1 MSASPS
7 PLPTV
12 LITGAANGIGRATA
26 LELAR
31 QKVPMGLIDL
41 DGDALQEL
49 EKELKTLGAT
59 YAAGVADVSQRRMI
73 RQAVEEI
80 EEAVGPIDVLVA
92 CAGFGTLT
100 LVPDLELDTLRR
112 IFEVNVFGVAESIAA
127 VLPGMIARG
136 NGHIVGVASL
146 AGYRGFPWMINYS
159 ASKAALIAYLE
170 ALRPGLAKRGVSV
183 TTVCP
188 GFVRTAMSTGVPYR
202 RKMKMLEPEQA
213 ALHLARA
220 ALRRPRNCVFPF
232 SMRIGLAFL
241 KLMPDRLFDW
251 MMRRAGPEALIVD
264 F

>member
-1 MSASPS
+1 MSDTPI
-7 PLPTV
+7 V

-31 QKVPMGLIDL
+31 QGVRLGLIDL
-41 DGDALQEL
+41 DGDALGKLEAEL
-49 EKELKTLGAT
+49 RALGAEF
-59 YAAGVADVSQRRMI
+59 AARVADVSQRPKI
-73 RQAVEEI
+73 RQAVDEI
-80 EEAVGPIDVLVA
+80 EAAVGPVDVLIA

-112 IFEVNVFGVAESIAA
+112 IFEVNLFGVAESIAA
-127 VLPGMIARG
+127 VLPGMLVRKR
-136 NGHIVGVASL
+136 GHIVGVASL
-146 AGYRGFPWMINYS
+146 AGFRGFPWMINYS
-159 ASKAALIAYLE
+159 ASKASLIAYLE

-213 ALHLARA
+213 AYHLARA
-220 ALRRPRNCVFPF
+220 ALRRPRNCIFPF
-232 SMRIGLAFL
+232 QMRIGLALL
-241 KLMPDRLFDW
+241 KLMPDRVFDW
-251 MMRRAGPEALIVD
+251 MMRKAGPEALTID